1 MKNMRNSLLL
11 LMAAIIWGIAFVAQS
26 EGMKYVGGFTFNCVR
41 SLIGGVV
48 LIPCIF
54 LIKSLRVREEKGQKP
69 SVGESAVSAGGE
81 AAGASAVNGEGFFK
95 RNRTL
100 LTGGICCGIVLC
112 IASNLQ
118 QHGIK
123 YTSVGKAG
131 FITALYIVL
140 VPLLGLF
147 FHKKVGKLVWIG
159 LVFAVAGLYFL
170 CINEKLTVG
179 YGDLLVLLCAAVFAV
194 HILTVDHFAP
204 LVDCV
209 ALSCIQFFTCGV
221 LSGIPMLLFEQVSW
235 ASLRGAAVPILYAGI
250 MSCGVAYTLQI
261 VGQKNMNPT
270 VASMILSL
278 ESVVS
283 VLAGLLILQQKLKG
297 REILGCVLMFVAVVL
312 SQLPEQKG
320 KRLKKE
326 EKS

>member
-1 MKNMRNSLLL
+1 MKNLRNTLLL

-48 LIPCIF
+48 LLPCIF
-54 LIKSLRVREEKGQKP
+54 LMRALRAREEKARHPGAR
-69 SVGESAVSAGGE
+69 ES
-81 AAGASAVNGEGFFK
+81 ASAVTGDAGEAGNTEGCRK

-140 VPLLGLF
+140 VPVLGLF
-147 FHKKVGKLVWIG
+147 FHKKVGKLVRIG
-159 LVFAVAGLYFL
+159 LVFAVSGLYFL
-170 CINEKLTVG
+170 CINEELTVG

-209 ALSCIQFFTCGV
+209 ALSCIQFFTCGI
-221 LSGIPMLLFEQVSW
+221 LSAIPMLLFEQVGW
-235 ASLRGAAVPILYAGI
+235 ESLRGAAAPILYAGV

-283 VLAGLLILQQKLKG
+283 VLAGLLLLQQKLTQ
-297 REILGCVLMFVAVVL
+297 RELLGCVLMFIAVVL
-312 SQLPEQKG
+312 SQLPEKKG
-320 KRLKKE
+320 AGKQNA
-326 EKS
+326 